1 MAFLL
6 FSQTFMVRIAVG
18 TATKKISRNYA
29 CNHSYM
35 QSHLHDFLFFFF
47 FQNIH
52 NNLLT
57 KKT

>member
-6 FSQTFMVRIAVG
+6 FSQTFMVRIVVG

-35 QSHLHDFLFFFF
+35 QSHLHDFLLF
-47 FQNIH
+47 FQLRKHEN
-52 NNLLT
+52 
-57 KKT
+57 KQKS